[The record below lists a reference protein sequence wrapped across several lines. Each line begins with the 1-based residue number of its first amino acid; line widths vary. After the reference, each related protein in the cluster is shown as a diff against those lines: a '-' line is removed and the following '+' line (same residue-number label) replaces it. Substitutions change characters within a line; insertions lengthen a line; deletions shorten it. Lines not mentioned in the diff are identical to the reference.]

1 MSHKGTHY
9 QFLRKMLIDIDITP
23 LTAASKAS
31 QIILGAVTKGE
42 NWTLE
47 QSQRMNLLGGAFAS
61 VGANQAVGKGCL
73 DSELLIP

>member
-1 MSHKGTHY
+1 MYT
-9 QFLRKMLIDIDITP
+9 DITP

-61 VGANQAVGKGCL
+61 VGANQAVGKEAQL
-73 DSELLIP
+73 SRS